1 MSRCELCAAK
11 EGRRTKARGS
21 GRGRQEKKESCH
33 ASGHGACAWQ
43 EERKAREE
51 KKKEVKSQES
61 WTECILDFSREG
73 EEGCWVDYDEG
84 LLP

>member
-1 MSRCELCAAK
+1 MRPKKAAERK
-11 EGRRTKARGS
+11 PEVVEGADKKKRKAATLRVMVHV
-21 GRGRQEKKESCH
+21 RGRPD
-33 ASGHGACAWQ
+33 
-43 EERKAREE
+43 E

>member
-21 GRGRQEKKESCH
+21 GRGRQEKKESGH
-33 ASGHGACAWQ
+33 ASGHGARAWQ
-43 EERKAREE
+43 ASRREE
-51 KKKEVKSQES
+51 EVGVKSQES